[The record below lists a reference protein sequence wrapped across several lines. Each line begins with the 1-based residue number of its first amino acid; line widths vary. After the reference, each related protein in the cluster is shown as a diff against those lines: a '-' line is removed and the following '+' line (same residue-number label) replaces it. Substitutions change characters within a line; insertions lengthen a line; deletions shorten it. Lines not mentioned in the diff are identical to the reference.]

1 MPEYIEI
8 KRDGTPY
15 TAAVACSTVDNPDG
29 AWTLHF
35 IDSDGTMSEVLMAW
49 PCTAAPLPLL
59 SRYDALAATGFAPV
73 TGGVEA
79 WTWQELGGED
89 GGSYWVGSTAVRPLT
104 EEERAHGAKAVQAL
118 LDS

>member
-1 MPEYIEI
+1 MEI

-29 AWTLHF
+29 AWTLHLV
-35 IDSDGTMSEVLMAW
+35 DADGTWSDVLMAW

-59 SRYDALAATGFAPV
+59 SRYDALALTGFAPV
-73 TGGVEA
+73 AGGAGA
-79 WTWQELGGED
+79 WKWQEADGEA
-89 GGSYWVGSTAVRPLT
+89 GGSYWVGTTPVRPLT
-104 EEERAHGAKAVQAL
+104 AEEKAHGAKAVQAL